1 MRIRAKKACWLSC
14 ISSRR
19 IAPMAGSTFQTNPI
33 DLFKLLGD
41 TSTPGVGSKN
51 LNNYLKSHFIDPEI
65 LRGDAFEEFM
75 EDRQRQLLA
84 LIEQAT
90 CKTAYKGD
98 VQEEGE
104 DVESDA
110 DTTEAGLTL
119 R

>member
-1 MRIRAKKACWLSC
+1 M
-14 ISSRR
+14 
-19 IAPMAGSTFQTNPI
+19 APSVYLQ
-33 DLFKLLGD
+33 KLELGD
-41 TSTPGVGSKN
+41 ASTPGVDSKN
-51 LNNYLKSHFIDPEI
+51 LDSYLISHFIDPDV
-65 LRGDAFEEFM
+65 LRRDAFEEFM
-75 EDRQRQLLA
+75 EDRQQRLLA

-104 DVESDA
+104 DVENDA